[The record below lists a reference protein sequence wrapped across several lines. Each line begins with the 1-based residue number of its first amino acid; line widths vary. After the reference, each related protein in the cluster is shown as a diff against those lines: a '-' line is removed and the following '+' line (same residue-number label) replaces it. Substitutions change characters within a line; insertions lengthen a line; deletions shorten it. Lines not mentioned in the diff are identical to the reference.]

1 MAGAGP
7 QPDPTE
13 RPNSILGL
21 DCGSTTTKAALYARD
36 AGGRLA
42 LVGRRD
48 SPTTVEAPFE
58 DVAVGVK
65 EAVAALEEATGW
77 TLLDPG
83 GDGFLKPQSGPCR
96 GIDAVV
102 ATSSAGG
109 GLRVLVAGVIR
120 SMTAESAERAA
131 LGAGAIVSEVIAID
145 DGRRPHEKLELIR
158 QVEPDMILLAGG
170 VDGGNVSHVVHLA
183 ELLFT
188 AGPRA
193 RFAGEGPGRLP
204 IVFAG
209 NQDARA
215 QVREI
220 LGSESLFS
228 SVPNI
233 RPRLESEDV
242 LPARLEIQDLF
253 MKHVMAHA
261 PNYRRLASWV
271 ETIIPTPAAVGR
283 TVEMV
288 AQSLGDPVLAVD
300 VGGATTDVFSVHD
313 GVLYRSVAAGIGL
326 SYGALNLLAQTGA
339 ANVWRWL
346 VAPSWSETQFSD
358 AVGNKAIRPTT
369 LPETPEELELEQ
381 ALAREALR
389 LSWARHI
396 EIVVGLKGVHQ
407 ERDLGNVFDQ
417 PPTGLPLVSLRRL
430 RAVVGSG
437 GVLSHAPEP
446 WQVAAILIDGLEPE
460 GMTRL
465 FFDRGFLFPN
475 VGAMAGVSPEAA
487 REILFGEALV
497 PLGTVVS
504 PVLHGARPGAAAG
517 RPCLKAAFTPPG
529 ESTQEFNL
537 AWGELR
543 ILPLPAG
550 CRARLELYPTWP
562 GTDLGGGP
570 GETWRGMV
578 DGGAVGLIL
587 DTRGRPLRW
596 PGERRASR
604 ASDGG
609 GPDPRPDPPGLWVD
623 AVRRAGLGP
632 TTKGAGAL

>member
-1 MAGAGP
+1 VAGAGP

-96 GIDAVV
+96 GVDAVV

-170 VDGGNVSHVVHLA
+170 VDGGNVSHVAHLA
-183 ELLFT
+183 ELILT
-188 AGPRA
+188 AGPRP
-193 RFAGEGPGRLP
+193 RFAGDGPGRLP

-209 NQDARA
+209 NRDAQA

-220 LGSESLFS
+220 LTSESLFS

-242 LPARLEIQDLF
+242 LPARLEMQDLF
-253 MKHVMAHA
+253 MRHVMAHA
-261 PNYRRLASWV
+261 PNYRRLVSWV

-283 TVEMV
+283 AVEMV

-300 VGGATTDVFSVHD
+300 IGGATTDVFSVHD
-313 GVLYRSVAAGIGL
+313 GVLYRSVAASVGL

-339 ANVWRWL
+339 ENVRRWL
-346 VAPSWSETQFSD
+346 VGSSWSETRFAD

-417 PPTGLPLVSLRRL
+417 PPTGLPLAPVRRL

-475 VGAMAGVSPEAA
+475 VGAMAGVSPETA
-487 REILFGEALV
+487 REMLFGQALV
-497 PLGTVVS
+497 PLGTVVA
-504 PVLHGARPGAAAG
+504 PVHRGAGTGAALG
-517 RPCLKAAFTPPG
+517 RPCLEVAFTPPG
-529 ESTQEFNL
+529 ESTRRFSL

-550 CRARLELYPTWP
+550 CRARLEVSPAQP

-570 GETWRGMV
+570 GEAWEGMAA
-578 DGGAVGLIL
+578 GGAVGLIL
-587 DTRGRPLRW
+587 DARGRPLRW
-596 PGERRASR
+596 PGEELRGRAR
-604 ASDGG
+604 EEV
-609 GPDPRPDPPGLWVD
+609 PDHRPNPAALWAD

-632 TTKGAGAL
+632 AAEGAGVP